1 MNYEVISTGS
11 EGNALLIGNEILID
25 CGVSYRKL
33 KEKPI
38 KLIFSRKRM
47 NEWRKKMKAK
57 EIELAELLKKT
68 LESFEIKEIEELKD
82 KIFEITI
89 KNQYQYYK
97 KFLDFATE
105 LDIDYMQKIYQ
116 YYLADR
122 KGLKQDYT
130 PKSLSKLLSKIVGDE
145 KDVVDI
151 CAGTGALT
159 IQSWAEDK
167 TRKFKL
173 YEIDDN
179 VIPFLIFNMAI
190 RNIYCEI
197 YHADV
202 LRDKVFNKYLVV
214 PGEKFGEVIKCQ

>member
-1 MNYEVISTGS
+1 
-11 EGNALLIGNEILID
+11 
-25 CGVSYRKL
+25 
-33 KEKPI
+33 
-38 KLIFSRKRM
+38 
-47 NEWRKKMKAK
+47 MKAK
-57 EIELAELLKKT
+57 EIELAELLQKT
-68 LESFEIKEIEELKD
+68 LESFEIKEVEELKD
-82 KIFEITI
+82 KILEITI
-89 KNQYQYYK
+89 KNQHQYYK
-97 KFLDFATE
+97 KFLDFASD

-130 PKSLSKLLSKIVGDE
+130 PKSLSKLLSKIIGDE
-145 KDVVDI
+145 KEVVDI
-151 CAGTGALT
+151 CAGTGALA

-173 YEIDDN
+173 YEIDDS

-190 RNIYCEI
+190 RNSYCEI